1 MFTEPC
7 VESVAWVVKRRFL
20 FCKSDL
26 EGVQQGLSRFGP
38 ASSCFVWLLQWLGR
52 PRIIKVIFEKR
63 ARVFHLVSKHQ
74 ETDESMT

>member
-7 VESVAWVVKRRFL
+7 VESFAWVVKRRFVV
-20 FCKSDL
+20 CKSDL

-52 PRIIKVIFEKR
+52 PRII
-63 ARVFHLVSKHQ
+63 
-74 ETDESMT
+74 